1 MPEAVAGYTLTNLRE
16 AKNMAA
22 EHGITD
28 QEARFPRTDLDV
40 DALGIALIKVKP
52 GKRQPFA
59 HRHNEA
65 EEVYVVLSGSGQ
77 IKLDDETVEL
87 TELDAVRM
95 DPEVTRG
102 IEAGPDGIEFLAF
115 GPRHEGDSE
124 IVKDFWD

>member
-1 MPEAVAGYTLTNLRE
+1 VAGYTLTNLRE
-16 AKNMAA
+16 VKNMAA

-28 QEARFPRTDLDV
+28 QEARFPRNDLDV

-65 EEVYVVLSGSGQ
+65 EEIYVVLSGGGS

-87 TELDAVRM
+87 TEMDAVRI
-95 DPEVTRG
+95 DPDVTRG

-115 GPRHEGDSE
+115 GTRHEGDAE
-124 IVKDFWD
+124 VVQDFWG

>member
-1 MPEAVAGYTLTNLRE
+1 VAGYTLTNLRE
-16 AKNMAA
+16 VKNQAA

-28 QEARFPRTDLDV
+28 QEARFPRNDLDV

-65 EEVYVVLSGSGQ
+65 EEVYVVLSGSGS

-87 TELDAVRM
+87 TEMDAVRI
-95 DPEVTRG
+95 DPDVTRG
-102 IEAGPDGIEFLAF
+102 IEAGPDGIEFLAV
-115 GPRHEGDSE
+115 GPRHEGDAE
-124 IVKDFWD
+124 VVQDFWG

>member
-1 MPEAVAGYTLTNLRE
+1 VAGYTLTNLRE
-16 AKNMAA
+16 VKNQAA

-28 QEARFPRTDLDV
+28 QEARFPRNDLDV

-65 EEVYVVLSGSGQ
+65 EEVYVVLSGSGS

-87 TELDAVRM
+87 TEMDAVRI
-95 DPEVTRG
+95 DPDVTRG

-115 GPRHEGDSE
+115 GTRHEGDAE
-124 IVKDFWD
+124 VVQDFWG

>member
-1 MPEAVAGYTLTNLRE
+1 MAGYTLANLRE

-28 QEARFPRTDLDV
+28 QEARFPRNDLDV

-65 EEVYVVLSGSGQ
+65 EEVYVVLSGSGR

-87 TELDAVRM
+87 KELDAVRM
-95 DPEVTRG
+95 DPELTRA

-115 GPRHEGDSE
+115 GPRYEGDSE
-124 IVKDFWD
+124 VVRDFWD

>member
-1 MPEAVAGYTLTNLRE
+1 MGAGYTLKNLRDV
-16 AKNMAA
+16 ANVAA

-28 QEARFPRTDLDV
+28 QEARFPRNDLDL

-65 EEVYVVLSGSGQ
+65 EEVYVVLSGSGR

-87 TELDAVRM
+87 KELDAVRM
-95 DPEVTRG
+95 DPEVTRA

-115 GPRHEGDSE
+115 GPRYEGDSE
-124 IVKDFWD
+124 IVRDFWD